1 MQCFCS
7 ESEIFLR
14 INYRKLLYLCASK
27 KERIRIMIVAV
38 DGYSSTGKSTVAK
51 IVAAKLGLTYIDTG
65 AMYRVV
71 TLEALRRGLIVD
83 GIIDE
88 AGVQQSLEHIKIGFK
103 YNQEF
108 GRYETYLNG
117 EYVEEQ
123 IRGMEVADQVSG
135 IAALGF
141 VREFLVAQQREM
153 GKQESVIMD
162 GRDIGSVVFPD
173 ADVKFFMTASPEV
186 RAERRFKELKGKG
199 VEVSYA
205 EVEANVRKR
214 DYIDAHRDVSPLKQT
229 EDAIVIDNSH
239 MTIDEEVDVM
249 VNAIAQQQDGN

>member
-1 MQCFCS
+1 MRF
-7 ESEIFLR
+7 IT
-14 INYRKLLYLCASK
+14 K
-27 KERIRIMIVAV
+27 KTKNMVVAV

-51 IVAAKLGLTYIDTG
+51 IIAAKTGMIYIDTG

-71 TLEALRRGLIVD
+71 TLEALRRRLIIN
-83 GIIDE
+83 GSIDE
-88 AGVQQSLEHIKIGFK
+88 EGVRRSLQDINIGFK
-103 YNQEF
+103 YNEVE

-123 IRGMEVADQVSG
+123 IRGMEVSDQVSG

-153 GKQESVIMD
+153 GKRENVIMD

-173 ADVKFFMTASPEV
+173 AEVKFFMTASPEV
-186 RAERRFKELKGKG
+186 RAQRRYKELIEKGL
-199 VEVSYA
+199 EVSYE

-214 DYIDAHRDVSPLKQT
+214 DDIDTHREVSPLKQT
-229 EDAIVIDNSH
+229 DDAIVVDNSC
-239 MTIDEEVDVM
+239 MSIDEEVEFMLEKIKKVRK
-249 VNAIAQQQDGN
+249 